1 MSAISLNEIN
11 LASDEW
17 RLLTMKYRINDEA
30 MSAIS
35 LNEVKN

>member
-17 RLLTMKYRINDEA
+17 RLLTMKYRINNQV